1 MKALVC
7 LDARFLHCCVLL
19 VLVPVKLLLQELV
32 DSVRYLISVIIDLY
46 FARVA
51 SHVVHRDGY
60 QLVEKRGSEF
70 FAWCL
75 WSYFEPQIVEQAFSF
90 ETRMLEFIFKL
101 NASRA
106 VKWLYFQRLNVEY
119 FHSFVEKLCA
129 REKTEVK
136 RQLLCMLA
144 SQKSF
149 EIQYS
154 QFCQATKTNN
164 LLAVV
169 LEEHLDTSEEILNF

>member
-1 MKALVC
+1 
-7 LDARFLHCCVLL
+7 
-19 VLVPVKLLLQELV
+19 
-32 DSVRYLISVIIDLY
+32 
-46 FARVA
+46 
-51 SHVVHRDGY
+51 
-60 QLVEKRGSEF
+60 
-70 FAWCL
+70 
-75 WSYFEPQIVEQAFSF
+75 
-90 ETRMLEFIFKL
+90 MLEFIFKL

-106 VKWLYFQRLNVEY
+106 VKWLYLQRLNVEY
-119 FHSFVEKLCA
+119 FHSFVEKLRA

-169 LEEHLDTSEEILNF
+169 LEEHLDTSEEIRNF